1 MIRGGLHVLENRGSF
16 YGFFS
21 AHAANAFGFA
31 MCTSVFL
38 KSDKAHD
45 YRWYVIF
52 AFIWAALI
60 SISRMFVGKHYFGD
74 ITAGAFVG
82 CAWGALMAAATLW
95 LFVRFSPKAS

>member
-82 CAWGALMAAATLW
+82 CVWGALMAAATLW
-95 LFVRFSPKAS
+95 LLVRSCPKAS